1 MKSIDLAIIG
11 ATGAVGE
18 AVVELLEKR
27 NFPVNNLYLLASERT
42 AGTSLMFNNK
52 PLMVTELKAFDFSNV
67 QLAIF
72 VATDAVS
79 SEILPLAQSKGC
91 LTIDNSQVFADS
103 APLIVPSVNGQ
114 LLAARPEVVVNPD
127 SNAIQLATV
136 LKPFY
141 DEVGIERIN
150 VTAFHS
156 VSGHGKKAIHE
167 LASQTASLLNGRG
180 AEKSVYPQQIAFNV
194 LPYVGQLGTDGH
206 TDTEKRL
213 LSQTRR
219 LLGDDHLQVSA
230 SCVQV
235 PVFYAD
241 SMMLT
246 IDMKSSITL
255 ECALGIFEKNS
266 EIKILDDFPGEGFA
280 TPVTHSTGSEKIYL
294 SRIRRDM
301 SHENSLNLWVTA
313 DNVRKS
319 AAFNTILIAEELIKS
334 YL

>member
-1 MKSIDLAIIG
+1 MKSINLAIVG

-27 NFPVNNLYLLASERT
+27 AVPVNELYLLASERT
-42 AGTSLMFNNK
+42 AGTSLMK
-52 PLMVTELKAFDFSNV
+52 KFDFSKV
-67 QLAIF
+67 QIAIF
-72 VATDAVS
+72 VATDSVS
-79 SEILPLAQSKGC
+79 SEALPLAQSKGC
-91 LTIDNSQVFADS
+91 LTIDNSQVFSES
-103 APLIVPSVNGQ
+103 APLIVPQVNGE
-114 LLAARPEVVVNPD
+114 LLAARPEVIVNPD

-136 LKPFY
+136 LKPLY
-141 DEVGIERIN
+141 DEVGIDRIN

-156 VSGHGKKAIHE
+156 VSGKGKKAIHE

-180 AEKSVYPQQIAFNV
+180 AETSIYPQQISFNV
-194 LPYVGQLGTDGH
+194 LPYVGEIGSDGYS
-206 TDTEKRL
+206 DVEKRL
-213 LSQTRR
+213 LLQSRR
-219 LLGDDHLQVSA
+219 LFGDEQLQVNV

-241 SMMLT
+241 SMMVT
-246 IDMKSSITL
+246 VDTKTPITL
-255 ECALGIFEKNS
+255 EDARALVEKNK
-266 EIKILDDFPGEGFA
+266 EIKLLDDVQKEGFA
-280 TPVTHSTGSEKIYL
+280 TPVTHATGSENIFV

-301 SHENSLNLWVTA
+301 SHDTGLNLWITA